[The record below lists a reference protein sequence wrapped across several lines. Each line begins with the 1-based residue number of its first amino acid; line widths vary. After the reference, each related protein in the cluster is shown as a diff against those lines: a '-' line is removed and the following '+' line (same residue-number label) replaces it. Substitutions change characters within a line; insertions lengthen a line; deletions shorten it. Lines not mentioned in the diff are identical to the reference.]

1 MFRCRFVSP
10 LVAIATRVQL
20 PVPNAATIT
29 MFAASDVKV
38 FSRRLCALGG
48 PHGSTEVGH
57 GLPAAS
63 DHRRAPPAPSAQVY
77 SGSLGIKLKSSFS
90 SSSHPSGASGCLAT
104 LESPA
109 WLSVRYGFKTPIS
122 PACRE
127 RWAWL

>member
-1 MFRCRFVSP
+1 MMFRCRFVSP

-57 GLPAAS
+57 GLSAAS
-63 DHRRAPPAPSAQVY
+63 DIRRTPPAPSAQVY
-77 SGSLGIKLKSSFS
+77 SGSLDI
-90 SSSHPSGASGCLAT
+90 
-104 LESPA
+104 ES
-109 WLSVRYGFKTPIS
+109 
-122 PACRE
+122 
-127 RWAWL
+127 

>member
-90 SSSHPSGASGCLAT
+90 SSSHPSGASGCTHPRL
-104 LESPA
+104 
-109 WLSVRYGFKTPIS
+109 
-122 PACRE
+122 CRIYK
-127 RWAWL
+127 

>member
-20 PVPNAATIT
+20 PVPNAAIIT

-48 PHGSTEVGH
+48 LHGSTEVGH

-63 DHRRAPPAPSAQVY
+63 DHRRTPPAASAQVY

-90 SSSHPSGASGCLAT
+90 SSSHPSGASG
-104 LESPA
+104 
-109 WLSVRYGFKTPIS
+109 
-122 PACRE
+122 
-127 RWAWL
+127 